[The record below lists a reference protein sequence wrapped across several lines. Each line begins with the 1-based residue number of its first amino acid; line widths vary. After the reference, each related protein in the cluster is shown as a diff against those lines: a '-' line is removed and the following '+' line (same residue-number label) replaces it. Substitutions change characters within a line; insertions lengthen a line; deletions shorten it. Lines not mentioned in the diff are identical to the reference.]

1 MILIMDNFG
10 AHINPEV
17 LQLLVDNHVIIV
29 PLPPHARVHFLQ
41 PLDVVIMQVLKHC
54 KDKATKAFG
63 RLHKKMLIKV
73 RKAQLQ
79 LAKDG
84 KHLRMAVTKATKA
97 LKSAMAALV
106 DNDKKADNI
115 LKSAIARAAKA
126 EEHLRQAVGA
136 TGTCYLTR
144 KKPVDAL
151 AKDATA
157 CSKAMESATVCWAS
171 CLPLEAAVIATSA
184 HVISA
189 WQIAAAMAPAHGTNL
204 AGTGDGSATGGL
216 PPP

>member
-54 KDKATKAFG
+54 KDKAAKAFR
-63 RLHKKMLIKV
+63 RLHKKTLIKV

-97 LKSAMAALV
+97 LKSAMAA
-106 DNDKKADNI
+106 
-115 LKSAIARAAKA
+115 
-126 EEHLRQAVGA
+126 
-136 TGTCYLTR
+136 LTR

>member
-1 MILIMDNFG
+1 M
-10 AHINPEV
+10 E
-17 LQLLVDNHVIIV
+17 II
-29 PLPPHARVHFLQ
+29 AKAKASG
-41 PLDVVIMQVLKHC
+41 LKIFTVAE
-54 KDKATKAFG
+54 DIF
-63 RLHKKMLIKV
+63 V
-73 RKAQLQ
+73 RKAWLQ
-79 LAKDG
+79 VAKDG
-84 KHLRMAVTKATKA
+84 RHLA
-97 LKSAMAALV
+97 
-106 DNDKKADNI
+106 
-115 LKSAIARAAKA
+115 
-126 EEHLRQAVGA
+126 
-136 TGTCYLTR
+136 R
-144 KKPVDAL
+144 KKHVDAL

>member
-1 MILIMDNFG
+1 MTLIMDNFG

-29 PLPPHARVHFLQ
+29 PLPPHARVHFL
-41 PLDVVIMQVLKHC
+41 
-54 KDKATKAFG
+54 
-63 RLHKKMLIKV
+63 
-73 RKAQLQ
+73 
-79 LAKDG
+79 
-84 KHLRMAVTKATKA
+84 
-97 LKSAMAALV
+97 
-106 DNDKKADNI
+106 
-115 LKSAIARAAKA
+115 
-126 EEHLRQAVGA
+126 
-136 TGTCYLTR
+136 TR
-144 KKPVDAL
+144 KKPVGAL